1 MKFAKFALPAALA
14 FAAIGAQ
21 ATELYTPN
29 AVQGASNATSIASS
43 PANPAD
49 VFAPS
54 AVNRFERGTAEVT
67 RTSVTTPRD
76 VYAPSLVNQAARM
89 PADTSTRPAR
99 SAVEAPMN
107 ADAGRSSTAGQ
118 RDIYTGA

>member
-14 FAAIGAQ
+14 FAAFGAQ

-29 AVQGASNATSIASS
+29 AVRGATSVSSIAAS
-43 PANPAD
+43 PVNPAD

-76 VYAPSLVNQAARM
+76 VYAPSIVNQAARM
-89 PADTSTRPAR
+89 SADTSSRPAR
-99 SAVEAPMN
+99 SALEAPIN
-107 ADAGRSSTAGQ
+107 ADASRSSTAAQ
-118 RDIYTGA
+118 RDIYIGA